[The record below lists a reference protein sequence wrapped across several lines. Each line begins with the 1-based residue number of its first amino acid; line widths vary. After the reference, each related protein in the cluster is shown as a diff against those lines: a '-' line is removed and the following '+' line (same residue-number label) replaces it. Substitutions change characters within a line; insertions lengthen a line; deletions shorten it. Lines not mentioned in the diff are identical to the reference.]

1 MSYINKQTT
10 GLVKV
15 KLTDKGRELLAM
27 GQLTFAQYTIGDS
40 EVDYN
45 YVKGWSQFV
54 PNSGAATGEFL
65 FHLAD
70 GDINRDIFSKVLRPL
85 DAQPAMNSYLVDQ
98 SGNMSFPLNL
108 QSNIQLIRAIVS
120 NEAEER
126 GFFSGSTAET
136 CLTAQTSSL
145 FIKEEGTVDLG
156 NFTGGTFVSGYTQGV
171 LTLDTPL
178 TATSVNDYIMFRFSN
193 STLGNITGDS
203 MCQATVN
210 TFYNITSIV
219 GSTIRVDRE
228 LPILSGDGGTI
239 ITYYTLPGGDDPL
252 DTYYGLPSLTAYWNT
267 GTLSFDSSCDICVE
281 NIPVWNMNNVWT
293 ENFAGLFT
301 ELPTNY
307 NPNQLFGSE
316 QYTGT
321 KQFLFYNFTPTVTQ
335 SSSQLSNSY
344 MDPFQK
350 GISIIHYTNSCIS
363 NFYGEMFYI
372 DEQSNKLLSIDVP
385 IMWHRRNEGTGSGTT
400 LGMTFVSDTIQKEL
414 IGADNYS
421 IRGLGATPNPAG
433 YGGND
438 TIPYYDL
445 IEASGMTVTPDFP
458 LSVGKVFPTLKM
470 LVIDNEELV
479 AAMSYKSNRNY
490 TLPDLAAELVTSLG
504 GGCTGCLNAGH
515 RMYLTYWLNNTG
527 STTTTPTLPCQRY
540 TVIQNNQTSDRDV
553 SFRINSI
560 GELPYMRKVE
570 LPGYDGR
577 GFFADTFTLLAQS
590 INPNNVSRPDPSLW
604 RAIDFTST
612 KITASASTSTL
623 GSGETINPTLLE
635 NQGSVNTGFLL
646 TGDLY
651 EAASGNTFNLGDEL
665 SMQSGSF
672 YDQMTFGDE
681 RLFYGNLRTS
691 IGATI
696 YKTLFT
702 INVDGATIS
711 SSSNSTY
718 SYGDDRYI
726 TEVGI
731 EDNNGNLVIVGKLS
745 RPVRLANSTTATI
758 ELTIDF

>member
-15 KLTDKGRELLAM
+15 KLTDIGRELLAK
-27 GQLTFAQYTIGDS
+27 GQLTFAQYIVGDS
-40 EVDYN
+40 EVDYD

-54 PNSGAATGEFL
+54 PSSNAATGEFL

-70 GDINRDIFSKVLRPL
+70 GDIDRNIFSKVLRPK
-85 DAQPAMNSYLVDQ
+85 DDQPFPSSFLLDQ
-98 SGNMSFPLNL
+98 SNNFQFPLNL
-108 QSNIQLIRAIVS
+108 QSNIQLIKAIVS
-120 NEAEER
+120 NEAEDR
-126 GFFSGSTAET
+126 GFFSGTAET
-136 CLTAQTSSL
+136 CLSAETSSL
-145 FIKEEGTVDLG
+145 FIKEEGTIDLG
-156 NFTGGTFVSGYTQGV
+156 NFNGGTFLSGYTQGV

-228 LPILSGDGGTI
+228 LPILTADTGTI

-252 DTYYGLPSLTAYWNT
+252 DSYYGLPTLAAYWNT
-267 GTLSFDSSCDICVE
+267 GTLSFDSSCDICVD

-293 ENFAGLFT
+293 ENFAGLFQ

-316 QYTGT
+316 QYAGT
-321 KQFLFYNFTPTVTQ
+321 KQFLGYNNTPTVTQ
-335 SSSQLSNSY
+335 TSNQLASSY

-372 DEQSNKLLSIDVP
+372 DEASEKLLSIDIPV
-385 IMWHRRNEGTGSGTT
+385 MWHRRNEGTGSGTT
-400 LGMTFVSDTIQKEL
+400 LGMTFVSDVVSKTIST
-414 IGADNYS
+414 N
-421 IRGLGATPNPAG
+421 N
-433 YGGND
+433 
-438 TIPYYDL
+438 TIEYYDL
-445 IEASGMTVTPDFP
+445 IESSGMTVTPDFP
-458 LSVGKVFPTLKM
+458 MVVGKVFPDLKIV
-470 LVIDNEELV
+470 VIDNEELV

-490 TLPDLAAELVTSLG
+490 TLPDLSSELVTSSG

-515 RMYLTYWLNNTG
+515 QMYLTYWLSNT
-527 STTTTPTLPCQRY
+527 SITTTPTLPCQRY
-540 TVIQNNQTSDRDV
+540 TVIQNNSNSDKDV
-553 SFRINSI
+553 SFRINDV
-560 GELPYMRKVE
+560 GQLPYMRKTE
-570 LPGYDGR
+570 LPDYDGF
-577 GFFADTFTLLAQS
+577 GFFADGFNLLAQS
-590 INPNNVSRPDPSLW
+590 INPTNVKRPDPSLW
-604 RAIDFTST
+604 RVIDFTSP
-612 KITASASTSTL
+612 KITSSASTSTT
-623 GSGETINPTLLE
+623 GSGETINPLLLE

-646 TGDLY
+646 TGELY
-651 EAASGNTFNLGDEL
+651 NAASGNTFNLGDEL
-665 SMQSGSF
+665 DMQSSSF

-681 RLFYGNLRTS
+681 RLFYGNLRTF

-702 INVDGATIS
+702 INVDGATMAG
-711 SSSNSTY
+711 SSNTTY
-718 SYGDDRYI
+718 SYGKDRYI

-731 EDNNGNLVIVGKLS
+731 LDNNDNLVIVGKLS